1 MTDKKPKQ
9 LVAKAIY
16 LEWRRPESKLEKQCY
31 GVTTTDNNVAR
42 IFFNTGL
49 KGSTSNTFF
58 HEMTHVFF
66 AFHRHNVPDCL
77 QEKLAQ
83 KIGTI
88 CSEVLR

>member
-1 MTDKKPKQ
+1 MMQRKK

-16 LEWRRPESKLEKQCY
+16 LEWRKPESGMEKQCY
-31 GVTTTDNNVAR
+31 GVTTSDNNVAR
-42 IFFNTGL
+42 VFFNTSL
-49 KGSTSNTFF
+49 KHSSSNTFF

-66 AFHRHNVPDCL
+66 AFHKHNVPEEI

-83 KIGTI
+83 KVGSI